1 MEQGSLKYHR
11 EVQRPWEENHIL
23 DWDNFT
29 RYIFLGDRKTGNT
42 YSFGEYYWN
51 FTTVLLKNLRDN
63 FVDVNFI
70 GIRLLNSG
78 SDAGSFIR
86 HFTFGEEKKRELAL
100 QRWKKDKTFTLDETG
115 YHTYFGMS
123 TFLSNDASKLMK
135 VLLSL
140 KLKCLC

>member
-1 MEQGSLKYHR
+1 M
-11 EVQRPWEENHIL
+11 
-23 DWDNFT
+23 
-29 RYIFLGDRKTGNT
+29 
-42 YSFGEYYWN
+42 
-51 FTTVLLKNLRDN
+51 LKNLRDN

-123 TFLSNDASKLMK
+123 TSSLSNDASFEVDEGATKSKIKSAFVKSLKTKKMNKK
-135 VLLSL
+135 VLSEFMDLIA
-140 KLKCLC
+140 